1 MRVLVLS
8 ASYGSGHNAA
18 GDSVAV
24 ALGREGAD
32 VTVRDYFRDLVGPRF
47 ERLTRA
53 LYYRV
58 LRHAPHAWAIGY
70 ALADRMSTDSPL
82 AFGMT
87 RVGMRALA
95 RLLAHDRPDAVVTV
109 HATPAVVMSALVAE
123 GHRVPPHTTVVT
135 DFVAHGQWMAPH
147 ADRYCVPAPEVGHE
161 FVARGLAPERV
172 VVTGVPVAPAF
183 DEPMEQAE
191 ARRQLG
197 LPADAPVVL
206 AMAGSDGGL
215 GKLVAVTDVLG
226 RLRHPV
232 LGLVVAGRDA
242 RLATRLRGSVD
253 GRFIHVLGWRPDI
266 RRLMAAADVLV
277 TKAGGMTIAEAI
289 AAELPMVLH
298 GSLPGQEKRNER
310 FASRAG
316 IALIARSARELARGL
331 ERALDEPAILERLRE
346 CSRRIRRAH
355 AACSVARAV
364 VADANAWVA
373 ERARSVTGDER
384 AVRPAGA
391 DRTRRAARG

>member
-24 ALGREGAD
+24 ALAREGAD

-47 ERLTRA
+47 ERLTRT
-53 LYYRV
+53 LYYTI
-58 LRHAPHAWAIGY
+58 LRHAPHAWALGY
-70 ALADRMSTDSPL
+70 ALADRMSTDSAL
-82 AFGMT
+82 SFGMT
-87 RVGMRALA
+87 RVGMRALG

-123 GHRVPPHTTVVT
+123 GHRLPPHTTVVT
-135 DFVAHGQWMAPH
+135 DFVAHSQWIAPH

-161 FVARGLAPERV
+161 FVARGIAPARV

-183 DEPMEQAE
+183 DEPMAQAE
-191 ARRQLG
+191 ARHQLG
-197 LPADAPVVL
+197 LPADAAVVL

-215 GKLVAVTDVLG
+215 GKLATVTEALG

-232 LGLVVAGRDA
+232 VALVVAGRDG
-242 RLATRLRGSVD
+242 RLATRLRRSVGD
-253 GRFIHVLGWRPDI
+253 RSIRVVGWRPDI

-277 TKAGGMTIAEAI
+277 TKSGGMTVAEAI

-316 IALIARSARELARGL
+316 IALVARSGRELAGVL
-331 ERALDEPAILERLRE
+331 ERALAEPAILERLRE
-346 CSRRIRRAH
+346 CSRRIRRPH
-355 AACSVARAV
+355 AARIVARAV
-364 VADANAWVA
+364 VADASAWA
-373 ERARSVTGDER
+373 
-384 AVRPAGA
+384 AGGA
-391 DRTRRAARG
+391 RRAAGAARG